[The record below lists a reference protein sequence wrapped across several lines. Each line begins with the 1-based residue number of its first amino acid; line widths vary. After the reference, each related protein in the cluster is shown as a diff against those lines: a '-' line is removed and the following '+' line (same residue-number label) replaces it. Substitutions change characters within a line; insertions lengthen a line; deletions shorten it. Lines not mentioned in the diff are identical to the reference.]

1 MRNPAIL
8 FLLERTMER
17 IRVMLSEEEFAALMR
32 LCDAEVR
39 NPSDQ
44 MRHLLREA
52 LQRRNA
58 LPAISDSGEE
68 SKRDA

>member
-1 MRNPAIL
+1 
-8 FLLERTMER
+8 MER

-44 MRHLLREA
+44 MRHLLRET
-52 LQRRNA
+52 LERRNA